1 VLQTVA
7 TVAPVYGY
15 SIAARL
21 EQVSN
26 GAIHL
31 NIGRLYPGLM
41 RLETKRADPWEMACD
56 GEQLEGALFRDHSR
70 RTPSP
75 RGRAGILGTHGVH
88 HVFAAE

>member
-1 VLQTVA
+1 MSNRESDRADILQGTLDIMVLQTVA
-7 TVAPVYGY
+7 TVGPVHGY

-31 NIGRLYPGLM
+31 NIGTLYPGLM

-56 GEQLEGALFRDHSR
+56 GEQPEGAVS
-70 RTPSP
+70 
-75 RGRAGILGTHGVH
+75 
-88 HVFAAE
+88 AE